1 MDSKPVKVMNHSPKK
16 KSLIKGKLAPRAML
30 SLRIVPHAEGKRRE
44 IVSNKKYMKIT
55 RQINNDF
62 TAVRC
67 AETKKEK
74 NKEGGK

>member
-1 MDSKPVKVMNHSPKK
+1 
-16 KSLIKGKLAPRAML
+16 ML
-30 SLRIVPHAEGKRRE
+30 SLRIVPHAEGKQRE
-44 IVSNKKYMKIT
+44 IVSNKKVENNQNKM

-62 TAVRC
+62 TTVRW